1 MESNLKKTALMVR
14 GGWSGHSP
22 KKCTGLF
29 GPWLQKQGYE
39 VEISDSL
46 EVYLDA
52 VKLKSLSLIVPV

>member
-1 MESNLKKTALMVR
+1 MVW

-29 GPWLQKQGYE
+29 GPWLQEQGYE

-52 VKLKSLSLIVPV
+52 DKLKSLSLIVPV